1 MSHLLYRPNLNV
13 FLPSLYSGLF
23 FSYTF
28 FSYVHEFMEKLRKL
42 ELQVSNW
49 LTYFI
54 HIYYLYSYK
63 NGTKILQEI
72 SSATPKVQGRNC
84 VRFPERFKV
93 IIMVTWK

>member
-1 MSHLLYRPNLNV
+1 
-13 FLPSLYSGLF
+13 
-23 FSYTF
+23 
-28 FSYVHEFMEKLRKL
+28 MEKLRKL

-72 SSATPKVQGRNC
+72 SSATPKV
-84 VRFPERFKV
+84 
-93 IIMVTWK
+93 